1 MKRAFFSNFLLL
13 LGVNLLVKVTYIF
26 GIDRSV
32 QNTVGTEV
40 YGRYFTLLSLAML
53 LQIIADFGLAYYNSH
68 KVAGHPPL
76 VSKYFPNLLLLKLF
90 LAGGYLLSLIGLGFA
105 LGYAPRDLPLLSL
118 LAVNQVLVSF
128 LLFLRSTLAALGDY
142 RKDSLLS
149 AFDKLLLV
157 LFGGFLLFGPFR
169 ANFQII
175 WFVLAQTLSLLLALA
190 TVWLALRPHL
200 PDLQWRFRKSFVALM
215 LRRST
220 PYAMTVLL
228 MVLYTRSD
236 VIMLERLLP
245 KGAIEAGI
253 YAGGYRLLDAA
264 NMLGFLF
271 AGLLLP
277 MFSGMLGRQEDIR
290 PLFDLALRLIFAIA
304 TSVGITV
311 FFFQAEVVKLL
322 YVESTPYWGV
332 VLGWLML
339 TFIITSLSY
348 IYGPLITAGDMI
360 SRLNRYYAYSILLN
374 VVLNLLLI
382 FRFGAAGAAFAT
394 FLTQGFV
401 LLIQARLCQKRWP
414 GLLRSSQF
422 VQMALFTLLAVLSA
436 TAFHRW
442 HSLPWLPAF
451 ALALSLE
458 MLLAFAIQ
466 LLSLPE
472 LWKMLSAKTEDS

>member
-13 LGVNLLVKVTYIF
+13 LTVNLLVKTIYIF

-40 YGRYFTLLSLAML
+40 YGHYFTLLSLAMV

-76 VSKYFPNLLLLKLF
+76 VGKYFPNLFLLKLF
-90 LAGGYLLSLIGLGFA
+90 LAGGYLLSLLVLGFA
-105 LGYAPRDLPLLSL
+105 LGYAAEDLPLLSL
-118 LAVNQVLVSF
+118 LAINQILVSF
-128 LLFLRSTLAALGDY
+128 LLFFRSTLAALGHY

-149 AFDKLLLV
+149 AFDKFLLI
-157 LFGGFLLFGPFR
+157 LFGSFLLFGPFR
-169 ANFQII
+169 ANFRII
-175 WFVLAQTLSLLLALA
+175 WFVMAQTLSLLLALGA
-190 TVWLALRPHL
+190 VWMALRPQLH
-200 PDLQWRFRKSFVALM
+200 DLQWRFRKTFVALM
-215 LRRST
+215 LKRST
-220 PYAMTVLL
+220 PYALTVLL

-245 KGAIEAGI
+245 KGQTEAGI

-277 MFSGMLGRQEDIR
+277 MFSGMLGKREDIR
-290 PLFDLALRLIFAIA
+290 PLFELALRLIFVLSA
-304 TSVGITV
+304 SVGITA
-311 FFFQAEVVKLL
+311 FLFQAEIVDLL
-322 YVESTPYWGV
+322 YTAATPYWGV

-360 SRLNRYYAYSILLN
+360 ARLNRYYAYSILLN
-374 VVLNLLLI
+374 IALNFLLI

-414 GLLRSSQF
+414 QLLRRQQF
-422 VQMALFTLLAVLSA
+422 VQMSLFSLLATLTA

-442 HSLPWLPAF
+442 HSMPWPAAF
-451 ALALSLE
+451 VLAIGTQT
-458 MLLAFAIQ
+458 LLAFATQ

-472 LWKMLSAKTEDS
+472 LWKMLLAKTKDS